1 LNVSAFV
8 DVHDLKTHLDRNAGR
23 RLHIEWAL
31 FVHEL
36 RVAVSTLVVAGGKP
50 RLENVHLY
58 TRAGSHRA
66 EEEIARQWVRSG
78 SAEAAGLRVV
88 LTEDPGTSSECHAC
102 DVAGTPRCTRCRGNV
117 GRAPRRGLDS
127 PLAADL
133 LALARVGAYDGAIL
147 VSSDLGLT
155 PVVEFLQAKGLRI
168 IHAGFPPVA
177 ADLARACWASID
189 LGEHLSKFTVAASK
203 RHGAGVPTAKGRADG
218 STAGAGA
225 GGGAGGV
232 TAP

>member
-8 DVHDLKTHLDRNAGR
+8 DVHDLETGLVRSADRHLR
-23 RLHIEWAL
+23 IEWAL
-31 FVHEL
+31 FVEEL
-36 RVAVSTLVVAGGKP
+36 RVAVSALVVAGDKP

-88 LTEDPGTSSECHAC
+88 LTEDPGTSGECHAC

-117 GRAPRRGLDS
+117 GRVSQRGLDS

-147 VSSDLGLT
+147 VSSDLGLV
-155 PVVEFLQAKGLRI
+155 PVVDFLQGKGLRI
-168 IHAGFPPVA
+168 IHAGFSPLA
-177 ADLARACWASID
+177 ADLSRACWAAID
-189 LGEHLSKFTVAASK
+189 LGEHRSKFTVAADQE
-203 RHGAGVPTAKGRADG
+203 HGAGATAVTATGRADG
-218 STAGAGA
+218 KHRGRRCG
-225 GGGAGGV
+225 
-232 TAP
+232 